1 MHELFP
7 DEAGLFL
14 VERLQRVQVNLEVV
28 CSLPPVRMLR
38 QALLDFLNDLALDLL
53 IVLRNADPSAQSLRE
68 SLDYGVL
75 LLNKL
80 VLIIGGGII
89 IWFGL
94 DCLVYYYHILK
105 LFFERDSAILVFVF
119 VDSVI

>member
-1 MHELFP
+1 
-7 DEAGLFL
+7 
-14 VERLQRVQVNLEVV
+14 
-28 CSLPPVRMLR
+28 MLH

-105 LFFERDSAILVFVF
+105 LFFERDSTILVFVF